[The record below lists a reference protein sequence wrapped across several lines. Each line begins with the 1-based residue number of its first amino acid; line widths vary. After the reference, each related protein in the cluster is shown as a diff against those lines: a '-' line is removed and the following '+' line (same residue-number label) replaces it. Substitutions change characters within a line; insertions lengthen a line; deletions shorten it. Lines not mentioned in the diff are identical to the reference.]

1 MKKKIL
7 TLMAMMAMGITM
19 QAQFDKG
26 FVNPYYDMRGA
37 DKLMRDNITRDLAKR
52 GNKLKVLLGK
62 KWLLDEVN
70 WWTNGFVVFNTYYD
84 EESREIGINPQLS
97 EPTPDWDPIGT
108 FKVKG
113 AQATSRDGK
122 IRYTVEQLGDYVMLV
137 GRNAQGQPV
146 RAYYGVS
153 NDDYNANRWIF
164 IIQHL
169 LAGCYNTPDGKVAV
183 FGPRMEHYTA
193 DSYYIDP
200 GVWGTFRPEDNF
212 TALSILYGEGR
223 VSHGDPSS
231 PNYDKMPGGGGAGA
245 LMGPMMWRVT
255 ATVDGLLVNVVHD
268 EPFVDHQPRVADG
281 SRLTYLQNPYQ
292 GLPGR
297 WAVASVMPLTH
308 QVLRLLPSEVL
319 TLMRGEIYARHGDTF
334 SNPKTQAY
342 FDAQPW
348 YKKSGKP
355 VVLTDVERFNY
366 ALIKQ
371 VETTR

>member
-1 MKKKIL
+1 MKNKIL

-52 GNKLKVLLGK
+52 GNKLKVLPGK

-70 WWTNGFVVFNTYYD
+70 WWTNGFVVLNTYYD

-255 ATVDGLLVNVVHD
+255 ATVDGLQVNVVYD